1 MKQFRE
7 KLDRILWAV
16 IWLLPVLAYFIQY
29 YRSGTAVYMMQFI
42 DEQFS
47 FDFIKTLI
55 NSAWSKGF
63 GGEQLKLAGY
73 LSYLVAVE
81 IAHCLFDVVV
91 FIPRFAQTVCNKA
104 MGKGEKT
111 K

>member
-29 YRSGTAVYMMQFI
+29 YRAGAEINLLQFI
-42 DEQFS
+42 DSNFT
-47 FDFIKTLI
+47 FDFVKKII
-55 NSAWSKGF
+55 NGAWNKGL
-63 GGEQLKLAGY
+63 GEELKLTGY